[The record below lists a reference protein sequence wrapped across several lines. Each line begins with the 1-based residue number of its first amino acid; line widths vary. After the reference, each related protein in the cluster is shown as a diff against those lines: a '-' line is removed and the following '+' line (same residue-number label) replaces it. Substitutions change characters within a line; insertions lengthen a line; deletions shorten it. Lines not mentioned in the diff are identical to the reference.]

1 MSAKAPTS
9 QHSPSVRFYR
19 PARQLLTCLALT
31 CTAVVADAAGWD
43 VIASVPNAWTES
55 VDPHSIV
62 RDGSIRHA
70 WVQIHYDQPTAI
82 APGIAPAT
90 VLKQRIA
97 FDCKKRQTSL
107 VTRLSYDAQGQLLD
121 RVDTMPTV
129 STATFSDVAPDTE
142 LDRALNYVCAH

>member
-1 MSAKAPTS
+1 MSANAS
-9 QHSPSVRFYR
+9 NSRPSLHARLHR
-19 PARQLLTCLALT
+19 PALELLACIALA
-31 CTAVVADAAGWD
+31 CTASAANAANWA

-62 RDGSIRHA
+62 RDGAIRRA
-70 WVQIHYDQPTAI
+70 WVQIHYEQPTAI
-82 APGIAPAT
+82 AAGGAPAT

-107 VTRLSYDAQGQLLD
+107 ATRLTYDAQGQLLD

-129 STATFSDVAPDTE
+129 SNATFTDVDPDTA
-142 LDRALNYVCAH
+142 LDRALTYVCAH